1 MNQQKLITLVGK
13 AQKNDNAAME
23 ELYKAYYPDV
33 LFVCRKYNLNEQDCL
48 DISQETFIKAFQA
61 IDSLENAAKFP
72 AWLTRIATNKCINLL
87 QHNKT
92 LTMDTIN
99 DEELINE
106 IPDKNKNSEDIVID
120 NEVSD
125 ILSEMIAHL
134 PIEQRVTI
142 FMYYYQ
148 DYSIKEIAKI
158 YGCSENTVKS
168 RLNYAKKAMR
178 TEAEKLE
185 NKGIKLRVIA
195 ILPFLYMFFA
205 KEREVFACEA
215 PDCAGI
221 ISKAMAPGNRN
232 STNNSD
238 NAARLASSTV
248 KTGFMSTTASKVA
261 VIATAT
267 LLIGGVAAG
276 IIIPKSLKKPSNT
289 DSTVSNPTTQNTEVS
304 NNDNDTETTA
314 SNNETTASGET
325 SKPNMPYFDVVDTD
339 FYSDV
344 RDSQYISFIMHNPD
358 SPVLISKKTEG
369 TKPAV
374 LVYDMKQS
382 MKDDFN
388 TPFDT
393 YVTINNFGYRFSVAS
408 DDFAI
413 YDASSSAFWDSGY
426 IHIANYEIKEN
437 KYGEEYL
444 SWVANPDKKGSSLLN
459 YFALYEKETDY
470 DYTGKGSSVQFISD
484 EYNSWYSSILL
495 SDGEVTSASIVENLN
510 IRVAKNDESN
520 YYIYA
525 PLKTPIP
532 YDNNT
537 EKTIADGL
545 QTLTKGDIRILDSL
559 DDFDSVSE
567 TYGDTLDVNISDT
580 VFYQDI
586 IASKISENLGLNLKN
601 KLEFYQT
608 DTVYIRYMHT
618 GNTDGVQIDLAFENK
633 DYTYEQFN
641 DYGNRSR
648 YEYTDSNGNKYSYFS
663 STSGIF
669 IFKNEEFTHTKIKL
683 EKIDADMYWC
693 DALGQS
699 FGIRK

>member
-1 MNQQKLITLVGK
+1 MNQQKLITLVAK

-23 ELYKAYYPDV
+23 ELFKAYYADV
-33 LFVCRKYNLNEQDCL
+33 MFVCKKYNLNEQDCS

-61 IDSLENAAKFP
+61 IDSLEDAAKFP
-72 AWLTRIATNKCINLL
+72 VWLTRIATNKCINLL

-106 IPDKNKNSEDIVID
+106 IPDKNKSSEDIVLD
-120 NEVSD
+120 KEVSD
-125 ILSEMIAHL
+125 ILSEMIAKL
-134 PIEQRVTI
+134 PVEQRVTI

-168 RLNYAKKAMR
+168 RLNYAKKFMR
-178 TEAEKLE
+178 TEAERLE
-185 NKGIKLRVIA
+185 NKGVKLRVVA

-205 KEREVFACEA
+205 KEREVFACET
-215 PDCAGI
+215 PDCTGI
-221 ISKAMAPGNRN
+221 ISKAMISGNKGN
-232 STNNSD
+232 TNNSG
-238 NAARLASSTV
+238 NIAEPAFSTA

-261 VIATAT
+261 IIAAAT
-267 LLIGGVAAG
+267 LLIGSVAAG
-276 IIIPKSLKKPSNT
+276 IIIPKSLKKPA
-289 DSTVSNPTTQNTEVS
+289 DSDITGSNPTTQNAGV
-304 NNDNDTETTA
+304 NNNTETTSINDSTTS
-314 SNNETTASGET
+314 SNEA
-325 SKPNMPYFDVVDTD
+325 SKPKMPHLDVVDTD
-339 FYSDV
+339 FYSNV
-344 RDSQYISFIMHNPD
+344 RDSQYLSFIMHNPD
-358 SPVLISKKTEG
+358 SPVLVGKKTEG
-369 TKPAV
+369 TKPV
-374 LVYDMKQS
+374 ILVYDMKQS
-382 MKDDFN
+382 MKDDFTSPFN
-388 TPFDT
+388 TF
-393 YVTINNFGYRFSVAS
+393 VTINNFGYRFSVAS

-413 YDASSSAFWDSGY
+413 YDASSSAFFDSGY

-459 YFALYEKETDY
+459 YFALNEKEKDY
-470 DYTGKGSSVQFISD
+470 DYTGKGSSVQLISD
-484 EYNSWYSSILL
+484 EDNTWYSSILL
-495 SDGEVTSASIVENLN
+495 SDGEITSDSIVEDLN

-520 YYIYA
+520 CYIHA

-532 YDNNT
+532 YDDST
-537 EKTIADGL
+537 GKTIADEL
-545 QTLTKGDIRILDSL
+545 HTLTKGDIRILDSL
-559 DDFDSVSE
+559 HDYDSVSE

-608 DTVYIRYMHT
+608 DTVYIRYIHT
-618 GNTDGVQIDLAFENK
+618 GNTDGVQIDFAFENK

-641 DYGNRSR
+641 DYGERSR
-648 YEYTDSNGNKYSYFS
+648 YEYTDSDGNKYSYFS

-669 IFKNEEFTHTKIKL
+669 IFKNGKFTHTKIKL
-683 EKIDADMYWC
+683 EKIDTDMFWC

>member
-1 MNQQKLITLVGK
+1 MNQQKLINLVAK

-23 ELYKAYYPDV
+23 ELFKAYYADV
-33 LFVCRKYNLNEQDCL
+33 MFVCRKYNLNEQDCS
-48 DISQETFIKAFQA
+48 DIAQETFIKAFQA

-72 AWLTRIATNKCINLL
+72 VWLTRIANNKCINLL

-92 LTMDTIN
+92 LTMDTVN

-106 IPDKNKNSEDIVID
+106 IPDKNKSSEDIVID
-120 NEVSD
+120 NEVRD
-125 ILSEMIAHL
+125 ILSEMIAKL

-178 TEAEKLE
+178 TEAERLE
-185 NKGIKLRVIA
+185 NKGVKLRIIA

-215 PDCAGI
+215 PDCTGI
-221 ISKAMAPGNRN
+221 ISKVMTSGNLGN
-232 STNNSD
+232 ANNSG
-238 NAARLASSTV
+238 NVAEITSSTS
-248 KTGFMSTTASKVA
+248 KTGFMSTTVSKVA

-276 IIIPKSLKKPSNT
+276 IIIPKSLKKTSDT
-289 DSTVSNPTTQNTEVS
+289 DISGSNPTTQNSGVN
-304 NNDNDTETTA
+304 NNDKETTSA
-314 SNNETTASGET
+314 NNETTASGET
-325 SKPNMPYFDVVDTD
+325 SKPNMPHFDVVDTD
-339 FYSDV
+339 FYSEV
-344 RDSQYISFIMHNPD
+344 RDSQYISFIMHNPN
-358 SPVLISKKTEG
+358 SPVLVSKKTEG
-369 TKPAV
+369 TKPVV

-382 MKDDFN
+382 MKDDFT

-408 DDFAI
+408 NDFAI
-413 YDASSSAFWDSGY
+413 YDASSSAFFDSGY
-426 IHIANYEIKEN
+426 IHIAKYEIKEN

-444 SWVANPDKKGSSLLN
+444 SWVENPDKKGSSLLN
-459 YFALYEKETDY
+459 YFALNEKEKDY

-484 EYNSWYSSILL
+484 EDNSWYSSILI
-495 SDGEVTSASIVENLN
+495 SDGEVTSNSIVENLN
-510 IRVAKNDESN
+510 IRVAQNEESN
-520 YYIYA
+520 CYIYA

-545 QTLTKGDIRILDSL
+545 HTLTKGDIRILDSL
-559 DDFDSVSE
+559 DNYDSASE

-601 KLEFYQT
+601 KLEYYQT
-608 DTVYIRYMHT
+608 DTVYIRYIHT
-618 GNTDGVQIDLAFENK
+618 GNTDGVQIDFAFENK

-641 DYGNRSR
+641 DYGKRSR
-648 YEYTDSNGNKYSYFS
+648 YEYTDSDGNKYSYFS

-669 IFKNEEFTHTKIKL
+669 IFKNEKFTHTKIKL
-683 EKIDADMYWC
+683 EKMDADMYWC